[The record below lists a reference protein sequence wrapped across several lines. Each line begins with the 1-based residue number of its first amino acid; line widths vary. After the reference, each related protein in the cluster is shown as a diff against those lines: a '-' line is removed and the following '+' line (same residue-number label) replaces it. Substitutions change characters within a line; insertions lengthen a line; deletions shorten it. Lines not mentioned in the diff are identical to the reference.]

1 MLFKIQKKSLC
12 NCSSNF
18 MWIICFY
25 NWNWRKYHL
34 YSNDYGFGL
43 PPLIASSTSMFLVM
57 YSAAANTISY
67 SVSGKLS
74 ITNGLWLGVWTSVGV
89 VLGVFGANKII
100 QKTGRQSIFI
110 FVLSLLLV
118 LSIVCTII
126 FDIVELVD
134 DISSGNFAF
143 ELGDFWNKFNV
154 IIKVIRY
161 IQSSFENYLVH
172 LSYYIAS

>member
-1 MLFKIQKKSLC
+1 M
-12 NCSSNF
+12 
-18 MWIICFY
+18 MM
-25 NWNWRKYHL
+25 
-34 YSNDYGFGL
+34 GL
-43 PPLIASSTSMFLVM
+43 GYPPFVASSTSMFLVM

-118 LSIVCTII
+118 LSIVSLIV
-126 FDIVELVD
+126 FDLAELVD
-134 DISSGNFAF
+134 DIAKGNFEFAI
-143 ELGDFWNKFNV
+143 GDLC
-154 IIKVIRY
+154 
-161 IQSSFENYLVH
+161 S
-172 LSYYIAS
+172 